1 MVWRL
6 VTPTVTPR
14 RPFTSD
20 KWPRVDHVDHGV
32 DLYVAEHQG
41 AMASAHAEKRAIE
54 IDGRGTTMRPID
66 GSFVIEAC
74 LRGV

>member
-1 MVWRL
+1 MIWRL
-6 VTPTVTPR
+6 VAPAVTSR

-20 KWPRVDHVDHGV
+20 KWPRV